1 MNMNSNPYD
10 EFTEQDHN
18 ELQAW
23 FDETAH
29 PLEEQQDPHEAS
41 TLRLLD
47 EVCEGVELPTEEDEW
62 KPSE

>member
-18 ELQAW
+18 ELQEW
-23 FDETAH
+23 FDEAT
-29 PLEEQQDPHEAS
+29 PFEEQQEPLEAS

-47 EVCEGVELPTEEDEW
+47 EVCEGVELPAEEEEW